1 MKPWKEKIS
10 LFKKNGCL
18 GVISSPIDYRIPG
31 ISVYGAPKNFPLPL
45 GYMHRE
51 VHDYILSSGGVAN
64 FTFLNWDP
72 NPWEPINSGP
82 FYTAFCVFL
91 PLLFSINLIFA
102 SYRIGIWIYTE
113 EKFPLTVGFIC
124 LCLEWIC
131 NALRFIQTILNPNR
145 NKFGLPGA
153 NVINSIPICFSLIC
167 LVIIV
172 FFWLDLTA
180 DPFYHGKLLGVMKI
194 PAIIFIVIIILFE
207 ISTDV
212 VRAVFPIYSF
222 GADVQILTYLIFH
235 SLLVI
240 FCFCA
245 SYRILQN
252 AKRSK
257 LQKKKL
263 FRVTYFI
270 IGSGV
275 LNICSTIVFCFVLSD
290 YFLYNIYGNISI
302 WFFLYLFFFGQSL
315 LLIFIFKAPKHIT
328 STATSDSAKQN
339 STSTP

>member
-1 MKPWKEKIS
+1 
-10 LFKKNGCL
+10 
-18 GVISSPIDYRIPG
+18 VISSPIDYRIPG
-31 ISVYGAPKNFPLPL
+31 ILVYGAPKNFPLPL

>member
-1 MKPWKEKIS
+1 
-10 LFKKNGCL
+10 L
-18 GVISSPIDYRIPG
+18 
-31 ISVYGAPKNFPLPL
+31 
-45 GYMHRE
+45 HRE
-51 VHDYILSSGGVAN
+51 VHDYILSAGGIAN

-72 NPWEPINSGP
+72 NPWDPINSGP
-82 FYTAFCVFL
+82 LYLAFCIFL
-91 PLLFSINLIFA
+91 PLMFISNLLFA
-102 SYRIGIWIYTE
+102 SYRIAIWIYTE
-113 EKFPLTVGFIC
+113 GKFSFTVGFIC

-145 NKFGLPGA
+145 NKFGLA
-153 NVINSIPICFSLIC
+153 SAFIINTIPICFSLIS

-180 DPFYHGKLLGVMKI
+180 DPFYHGKFLGVMKI

-207 ISTDV
+207 ISTTV
-212 VRAVFPIYSF
+212 VRSEFPIYSF
-222 GADVQILTYLIFH
+222 GADVQVLTYFICH
-235 SLLVI
+235 SLLVL
-240 FCFCA
+240 FCFIA

-263 FRVTYFI
+263 IRVTYFI

-275 LNICSTIVFCFVLSD
+275 LNICSAIIFAFLMSP
-290 YFLYNIYGNISI
+290 YFLSSIYFNISI
-302 WFFLYLFFFGQSL
+302 WFLLYLFFFGQSL
-315 LLIFIFKAPKHIT
+315 LLIFIFKAPKHIHT
-328 STATSDSAKQN
+328 STNTSEAKGN